1 MSLRK
6 APFECAPLQGFTL
19 VELLVSIGIM
29 TIVMGIVFS
38 GGPQAISRLALSDN
52 TYQGELF
59 IREAQL
65 QGSAINS
72 MSGLFGGSGV
82 YFNRA
87 TATQM
92 LKFKDRVIIDPT
104 RAINIGDGLYKVM
117 PIDERESITKL
128 TNGNVI
134 SKLCVATSSR
144 DNLYCNNI
152 NDLTIN
158 TLTVSFTRPKQ
169 IAHIYVN
176 DSTSTDYAVACI
188 QFDAFRS
195 PEPGFV
201 KSLFIYKSGMIT
213 KKTKTCL

>member
-6 APFECAPLQGFTL
+6 APSWCATLQGFTL
-19 VELLVSIGIM
+19 VELLVSIGVMI
-29 TIVMGIVFS
+29 IVMGIVFS

-52 TYQGELF
+52 TYQGELL
-59 IREAQL
+59 IREAQI

-72 MSGLFGGSGV
+72 VSGLFGGSGV

-104 RAINIGDGLYKVM
+104 RAINIGDGLYKTM
-117 PIDERESITKL
+117 PIDEVENITKL
-128 TNGNVI
+128 TNKNVI
-134 SKLCVATSSR
+134 GKLCVATSSTDR
-144 DNLYCNNI
+144 LYCN
-152 NDLTIN
+152 DDPSLTVN

-169 IAHIYVN
+169 IAHIYIN
-176 DSTSTDYAVACI
+176 DSTSTDYAIACI

-201 KSLFIYKSGMIT
+201 KSLFVYKSGMIT
-213 KKTKTCL
+213 KKARTCL